1 MARGFALT
9 FLSIDRPWTWCL
21 VLYLSSVLTAWLAA
35 IAGLSSWPL
44 LYICF
49 VALSPISSTGSIRLG
64 AWAHIHLFLELLSAF
79 VFLSVLALL
88 TGLVLSAH
96 SQGMFPTQ
104 PWQARKDQVSQD
116 SKAERKRRQKLARR
130 DREKRRK
137 ANQRDAGAC
146 EPDEPDEIEECEALA
161 AAAAL
166 GVEEDV
172 PVTGGLSS
180 SSSRRIQ
187 ELEYELDVRTHAAK
201 ADNLI
206 MQRRVDDAELRY
218 LTQKAMATDESS
230 RRMKLEMAAAAQAL
244 NDKKELDRARSRE
257 ARLEDQCAAARTHL
271 ASRETALKHLQ
282 RKNRDLENSLQI
294 EQDASRRSDRR
305 LVAQVVQEKGK
316 RIALELQLE
325 KQQRKQ

>member
-1 MARGFALT
+1 MPGFISIFSLDRVAGCYSTTILLAFALHLLRC
-9 FLSIDRPWTWCL
+9 FI
-21 VLYLSSVLTAWLAA
+21 SSLH
-35 IAGLSSWPL
+35 
-44 LYICF
+44 
-49 VALSPISSTGSIRLG
+49 ISSTGSIRLG

-88 TGLVLSAH
+88 TGLVPSAH

-104 PWQARKDQVSQD
+104 PWRARKDQVSQD

-161 AAAAL
+161 AAAAS

-172 PVTGGLSS
+172 PVTGGLS

-257 ARLEDQCAAARTHL
+257 ARLEGHCAAARTHL

-305 LVAQVVQEKGK
+305 LVAQVVEEKGK

>member
-1 MARGFALT
+1 MDLVLGLISILNLDRVAGCHSTTTFLAFALHWPRGFIFNLH
-9 FLSIDRPWTWCL
+9 
-21 VLYLSSVLTAWLAA
+21 
-35 IAGLSSWPL
+35 
-44 LYICF
+44 
-49 VALSPISSTGSIRLG
+49 ISLTGSIRPG
-64 AWAHIHLFLELLSAF
+64 AWSHIHLFLELLSAC

-88 TGLVLSAH
+88 TGLVPSAP
-96 SQGMFPTQ
+96 SQGMFPLQ
-104 PWQARKDQVSQD
+104 PWRERKDQVSQD

-137 ANQRDAGAC
+137 ANERDAGAG
-146 EPDEPDEIEECEALA
+146 EPEEPEEVEESEAPAAVAASGIEEDA
-161 AAAAL
+161 
-166 GVEEDV
+166 
-172 PVTGGLSS
+172 PVTGGSSS

-187 ELEYELDVRTHAAK
+187 ELEYELDVRTRAAK

-257 ARLEDQCAAARTHL
+257 AQLEDHAAAARTHL
-271 ASRETALKHLQ
+271 AYRETVLKDLQ
-282 RKNRDLENSLQI
+282 RKNRDLEHSLQI

-325 KQQRKQ
+325 KQQRKK